1 MQGIA
6 SAKLHQ
12 RRPWLA
18 PAFFITFFTFIL
30 FLVSPP
36 LLAETGLPLLKNY
49 KPKDYN
55 AGSQNWALLQDNRGL
70 IYSGNNAGVLE
81 YDGVSWR
88 TIRTGNQSVVRS
100 MALGPDGRIY
110 IGAKAELG
118 YLSADSDQRHYHSW
132 TDRIGRQYRNFQ
144 DVRQTFYSP
153 QGAVF
158 VARQHIF
165 VINDTDLQ
173 VFQSQSHFQ
182 RAFLVGNRILVQDE
196 AQGLLELTDKQLL
209 PVPQAAALRGMS
221 MLLAEDWGNSQI
233 LLGSRA
239 HGFFLLGPDGVQ
251 PWATALN
258 SRLTSALMYCS
269 TLLSNGLLA
278 IGTSRD
284 GLYLLNRQGEL
295 VQHLNKKSGLFNDN
309 IRAVYQDQ
317 QQGLWLA
324 LDHGLARVEVSAAI
338 SQYNDVLGLKGNVLS
353 LARHQQQLY
362 AGTSQGLFLLEQNK
376 HERPRFVPVHGIL
389 QQTWNLLSL
398 APQQLTQ
405 AASTAPDAA
414 ELIAASNEGIFSL
427 HGNSSRLLFKPPLPA
442 KVLTRSVTDPNRV
455 WLGLQNGLAS
465 MYQQQGQWLF
475 EGLVPQVSGTINT
488 VIETPE
494 GELWLGTLG
503 HGLYR
508 LQPKAA
514 PGFANPPLN
523 KGAVLPQIA
532 TPNTEVESKV
542 NRSEL
547 LVTQFLQESGLPSNN
562 RNEVSLHQQE
572 LFIAT
577 VAGLYRFNKQLQQF
591 YPDPQYQQLFK
602 EQPWV
607 RSASTDSQQRLWLLS
622 WNNQTGERQAGAAVP
637 VTESSPSNKAEFY
650 WTTAPL
656 YPLADT
662 PLDVILIDEQDVIWF
677 GGAEGLFRLDTRM
690 LQQQQNPLPAP
701 LLRRLLIN
709 NEQLIQPLSG
719 KVKLDAGQ
727 NNLRFEYAIPR
738 FGASDNLQFRVK
750 LAGFSEQWSDWS
762 SESYRDYTNLSPGN
776 YQFQLQY
783 KNAFGDISNADHFHF
798 KIKTP
803 WQQSWW
809 AKSLALLI
817 LLALFTWWFR
827 YRLQQSLREQQR
839 LAALVAERTA
849 HLEQTMTE
857 LSEAKSKAEAA
868 VVAKSE
874 FLANMS
880 HEIRTPM
887 NAIIG
892 FSQLAQNTESFADQQ
907 LYLHKITNSGKILL
921 SIINDILDFSK
932 VEAGKLEL
940 EKVRFKLSDL
950 LQQVRDLFIEQSRQK
965 KLELQFSI
973 DPKLPDQLLGDPL
986 RLSQVL
992 INLLGNAVKFTGSGL
1007 VKLTVDQEL
1016 RPPTAVTVGLAQAPA
1031 NEIWLH
1037 FAVSDTGIGLTKQ
1050 QCDQLFQAFSQ
1061 ADSSTS
1067 RKYGGTGL
1075 GLSIAQRLVRLM
1087 GGCIEVQSTVGV
1099 GSTFSFAVC
1108 CYQAEA
1114 QTDPKV
1120 TTETPKPLL
1129 PKAEKQRIL
1138 LVEDNSYNQ
1147 TLARIILQHAGFEVD
1162 IADNGAIAL
1171 EKLADTS
1178 YQLILMDVHMP
1189 VMDGYA
1195 ATRAIRQDIRWQHLP
1210 VIALTAHATADF
1222 HQQCLDAGM
1231 NDFVTKP
1238 MDAALLLEKLQRW
1251 L

>member
-1 MQGIA
+1 MQGTA
-6 SAKLHQ
+6 SASIHQ
-12 RRPWLA
+12 CRPWLA
-18 PAFFITFFTFIL
+18 PAYIFTIFIFIL
-30 FLVSPP
+30 LFVSPA

-88 TIRTGNQSVVRS
+88 TIRTANQSVVRS

-118 YLSADSDQRHYHSW
+118 YLTADSDQRQYHSW
-132 TDRIGRQYRNFQ
+132 TDRIGAQYRNFQ

-165 VINDTDLQ
+165 VISDTDLQ
-173 VFQSQSHFQ
+173 VFLSQSHFQ
-182 RAFLVGNRILVQDE
+182 RAFLVGTRILVQDE
-196 AQGLLELTDKQLL
+196 ALGLLELTDKQLV
-209 PVPQAAALRGMS
+209 PVPQAAALRGMA
-221 MLLAEDWGNSQI
+221 MLLAEDWGDNQI

-239 HGFFLLGPDGVQ
+239 HGFFLLGPDGVK

-258 SRLTSALMYCS
+258 SRLTQALMYSS

-278 IGTSRD
+278 IGTTRD

-309 IRAVYQDQ
+309 IRALYQDQ

-362 AGTSQGLFLLEQNK
+362 AGTSQGLFLLEQSN
-376 HERPRFVPVHGIL
+376 HERPRFVPVPGIL
-389 QQTWNLLSL
+389 QQTWDLLSL
-398 APQQLTQ
+398 APPQQAQ
-405 AASTAPDAA
+405 AAGAKTEAA

-427 HGNSSRLLFKPPLPA
+427 HGNRSRLLFKPPLPA
-442 KVLTRSVTDPNRV
+442 KVLTRSITDPNRI

-465 MYQQQGQWLF
+465 MYLQQGQWQF
-475 EGLVPQVSGTINT
+475 EGLVPQISGTINT
-488 VIETPE
+488 VVETPE

-508 LQPKAA
+508 LQPKAVA
-514 PGFANPPLN
+514 DS
-523 KGAVLPQIA
+523 A
-532 TPNTEVESKV
+532 TPQLNQGAQAPPAF
-542 NRSEL
+542 NRPVL
-547 LVTQFLQESGLPSNN
+547 LVTQFLQASGLPSNN
-562 RNEVSLHQQE
+562 RNEVSMHQNA

-577 VAGLYRFNKQLQQF
+577 VAGLYRFNSEQQQF

-602 EQPWV
+602 EQPWI
-607 RSASTDSQQRLWLLS
+607 RSASADSQQRLWLLS

-637 VTESSPSNKAEFY
+637 VTADSGQSGFY

-662 PLDVILIDEQDVIWF
+662 PLDVILVDAGDVLWF
-677 GGAEGLFRLDTRM
+677 GGAEGLFRLDTKV
-690 LQQQQNPLPAP
+690 LQQQQAPLPAP

-709 NEQLIQPLSG
+709 HEQLTRPLSG
-719 KVKLDAGQ
+719 RVTLEPWQ

-750 LAGFSEQWSDWS
+750 LTGFTEQWSDWS

-783 KNAFGDISNADHFHF
+783 KNAFGDISSADNFHF
-798 KIKTP
+798 KILTP

-809 AKSLALLI
+809 AKSLALLL
-817 LLALFTWWFR
+817 LLALFAWWFR
-827 YRLQQSLREQQR
+827 HRLQQSLREQQR
-839 LAALVAERTA
+839 LTALVAERTA
-849 HLEQTMTE
+849 HLQQTMAE
-857 LSEAKSKAEAA
+857 LSQAKSKAEAA

-892 FSQLAQNTESFADQQ
+892 FSQLAQNTESFAEQQ
-907 LYLHKITNSGKILL
+907 LYLHKISNSGKILL

-973 DPKLPDQLLGDPL
+973 DPKLPEQLLGDPL

-1007 VKLTVDQEL
+1007 VKLTVDQERRL
-1016 RPPTAVTVGLAQAPA
+1016 PTAATEAPEQTEG

-1037 FAVSDTGIGLTKQ
+1037 FAVTDTGIGLTQQ
-1050 QCDQLFQAFSQ
+1050 QCEQLFQAFSQ

-1087 GGCIEVQSTVGV
+1087 GGSIEVQSSVGV
-1099 GSTFSFAVC
+1099 GSTFSFAVR
-1108 CYQAEA
+1108 CYQAEP
-1114 QTDPKV
+1114 QMEPKV
-1120 TTETPKPLL
+1120 TKEASKPLL

-1147 TLARIILQHAGFEVD
+1147 TLARIILQHAGFDVD

-1171 EKLADTS
+1171 EKLAEST

-1189 VMDGYA
+1189 VMDGYT
-1195 ATRAIRQDIRWQHLP
+1195 ATRAIRLDARWQHLP